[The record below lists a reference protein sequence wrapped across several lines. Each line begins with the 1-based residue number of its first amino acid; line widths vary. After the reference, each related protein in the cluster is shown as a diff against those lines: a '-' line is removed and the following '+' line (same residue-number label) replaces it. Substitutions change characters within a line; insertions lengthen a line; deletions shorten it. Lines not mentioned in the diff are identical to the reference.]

1 MGYSIGLDYFIIL
14 FTLVITIGSSAYIK
28 HTYIKTKKIESK
40 KNMNGFE
47 TAKKILNKNGLE
59 NVTID
64 EVAVDLADHYDP
76 RNKVVTISTDVYR
89 KASLASISVAAHECG
104 HALQDKE
111 GYVFLKI
118 RRKIVPIV
126 NLASSLGY
134 VAIMIGL
141 FAGLLKF
148 LWLGI
153 LLEVII
159 LMFQLITL
167 PVEFNA
173 SHRALIQIKELGIVE
188 EDEIKYCK
196 KMLRAAALTYVAS
209 VATSILEILRLVL
222 IARRDD

>member
-1 MGYSIGLDYFIIL
+1 MGYSMIFNYSIIL
-14 FTLVITIGSSAYIK
+14 ITLFITIGSSAYIK

-40 KNMNGFE
+40 KNMNGFD
-47 TAKKILNKNGLE
+47 TARKILDKNDLK

-64 EVAVDLADHYDP
+64 EVPVDLSDHYDP
-76 RNKVVTISTDVYR
+76 RSKVVSISTDVYR
-89 KASLASISVAAHECG
+89 KPSLASISVAAHECG

-111 GYVFLKI
+111 GYLFLTI
-118 RRKIVPIV
+118 RRKIVPVV
-126 NLASSLGY
+126 NFASTLGY

-141 FAGLLKF
+141 FAGLLNF

-153 LLEVII
+153 LLEVVI
-159 LMFQLITL
+159 LVFQLITL

-173 SHRALIQIKELGIVE
+173 SHRALIQIQELGIIE
-188 EDEIKYCK
+188 EDELKDCK

-209 VATSILEILRLVL
+209 VATSILEILRLIM

>member
-14 FTLVITIGSSAYIK
+14 FTLFITIGSSAYIK

-47 TAKKILNKNGLE
+47 TARKILDKNDLK

-64 EVAVDLADHYDP
+64 EVAVDLSDHYDP
-76 RNKVVTISTDVYR
+76 RSKVVSISTDVYR

-104 HALQDKE
+104 HALQDKD

-118 RRKIVPIV
+118 RRKIVPLV

-148 LWLGI
+148 LWIGI

-159 LMFQLITL
+159 LVFQLITL

-173 SHRALIQIKELGIVE
+173 SHRALIQIKDLGIVE

>member
-1 MGYSIGLDYFIIL
+1 MGYSLYLDYFIIIA
-14 FTLVITIGSSAYIK
+14 TLVITIGADAFIK
-28 HTYIKTKKIESK
+28 TTYNKTKKIESK
-40 KNMNGFE
+40 KGMNGHD
-47 TAKKILNKNGLE
+47 TARKILDKNDLK
-59 NVTID
+59 NVTIN
-64 EVAVDLADHYDP
+64 EVAVELADHYDP
-76 RNKVVTISTDVYR
+76 RTKQVTISTDVYR
-89 KASLASISVAAHECG
+89 LESLASISVAAHECG

-118 RRKIVPIV
+118 RRSIVPIV

-153 LLEVII
+153 LLEVVI
-159 LMFQLITL
+159 LAFQLITL

-173 SHRALIQIKELGIVE
+173 SHRALIQIKELGIVDDE
-188 EDEIKYCK
+188 EIKYCK
-196 KMLRAAALTYVAS
+196 KMLTAAALTYVAS
-209 VATSILEILRLVL
+209 VTTSILEILRLVL